1 MAITLTGTGITFPVG
16 VQEKAASSF
25 VLGFAQTW
33 QDMLSPI
40 VQRATQVTYTNGTGR
55 PIMVF
60 IRMTDSGSNACVFL
74 IDGVNVATTSHN
86 GGNAGAHV
94 ECIIPTGST
103 YRVDSGSWPMN
114 GWYELR

>member
-16 VQEKAASSF
+16 VQEKAASGF
-25 VLGFAQTW
+25 ILGFAQTW
-33 QDMLSPI
+33 QDMLSPT

-60 IRMTDSGSNACVFL
+60 IRMADSSSNACVFQ
-74 IDGVNVATTSHN
+74 IDGVTVATTSHN

>member
-33 QDMLSPI
+33 QNMLSPT
-40 VQRATQVTYTNGTGR
+40 VQRETQVTYTNNTGR

-86 GGNAGAHV
+86 GGAAGAQV
-94 ECIIPTGST
+94 QCIIPTGST
-103 YRVDSGSWPMN
+103 YSISNGAWPL
-114 GWYELR
+114 GFWFELR